1 MGYNLN
7 QKMITDIEVDVTNS
21 FDLESQTNY
30 NSWSVVFGCSGISCK
45 LIRTPMEYTG
55 FLVRY
60 AQDSET
66 GLHYNDCEYE
76 LLKVK
81 DGEIV
86 NLETNERYKT
96 GDTLF
101 IDKNKRHNIKAV
113 TESYVFCLMTK
124 HKSVLEKL
132 KN

>member
-1 MGYNLN
+1 
-7 QKMITDIEVDVTNS
+7 
-21 FDLESQTNY
+21 
-30 NSWSVVFGCSGISCK
+30 
-45 LIRTPMEYTG
+45 MEYTG

-60 AQDSET
+60 SQGSET

-86 NLETNERYKT
+86 NLETNKYYKT

-113 TESYVFCLMTK
+113 TESYVFCIMTR
-124 HKSVLEKL
+124 HKSVLDKL

>member
-7 QKMITDIEVDVTNS
+7 QKMVDDIEVAVTSS

-30 NSWSVVFGCSGISCK
+30 NSWSVLFGCDGISCK

-60 AQDSET
+60 SQGSET
-66 GLHYNDCEYE
+66 G

-86 NLETNERYKT
+86 NLETNKHYKT

-113 TESYVFCLMTK
+113 TESYVFCIMTR
-124 HKSVLEKL
+124 HKSVLDKL